1 MAFDFIAL
9 EIFFYKFTELLKQWW
24 QLRAML
30 KTYKYASQ
38 IVFIKMQQDTLMLK
52 FRLSSFIFS
61 INIYMHTQMSDK
73 IKEKINEIETFL
85 IKLYDNWR

>member
-1 MAFDFIAL
+1 
-9 EIFFYKFTELLKQWW
+9 
-24 QLRAML
+24 ML

-38 IVFIKMQQDTLMLK
+38 IVFIKMQKDTLMLK

-61 INIYMHTQMSDK
+61 INIYMHTHTQMSDK